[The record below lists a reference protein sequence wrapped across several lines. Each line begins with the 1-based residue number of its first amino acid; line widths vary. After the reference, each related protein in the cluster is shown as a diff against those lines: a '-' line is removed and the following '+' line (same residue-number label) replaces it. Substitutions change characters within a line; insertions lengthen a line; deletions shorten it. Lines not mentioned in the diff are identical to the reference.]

1 MRIELIKE
9 QNDRDCMKPRVLPI
23 GTKGTVL
30 YETTDNR
37 EYCVSFE
44 MENYKKSVLVE
55 QSKCVWVG

>member
-1 MRIELIKE
+1 MIIELIKT
-9 QNDRDCMKPRVLPI
+9 QNDRDCIKPITLPT

-44 MENYKKSVLVE
+44 KENYKKSVFVE
-55 QSKCVWVG
+55 KSKCVQVG